1 MLPEP
6 PAGDDYFDTPARAE
20 RLQLVLHLLR
30 NADRPVYLR
39 GPAGAGKTTFAGRL
53 RTALGEEATV
63 AWVDFAEPVKLIAEL
78 IRQLGLPPEAA
89 DDWPEG
95 LMAKQRDRQLVVV
108 ADAID
113 QADAQTRDGLKALGD
128 GGVRLLLLGRGGGT
142 DDWDVQFVDLPPF
155 EPDETG
161 EFLRRG
167 AGAAAA
173 RITDD
178 LVAASHIAAGGLPGG
193 LLDVLHGLPEQM
205 PPPTA
210 PVRPVVGEEA
220 SMGKKWSA
228 PKAPNAE
235 TVMRRKSG
243 RLWPWLGAAA
253 LGLLFLAVLVFQ
265 DPINAV
271 LTPPETVSGVDQQA
285 VEPDSLRPAERTA
298 LPLPTPEPSIAP
310 SAPELDQT
318 APADDE
324 LVEAP
329 SQGQPVE
336 IEVGDRVEP
345 RPAVDLAA
353 GGAAEVPATALPQ
366 LSKPAADPVQTAGLA
381 SRAADGEPSAIAA
394 DDANQQRPKAVE
406 PIADP
411 LDVVLEDA
419 LSAAVS
425 QQPEDAARQ
434 PGAARQPDAAPPRIG
449 PAEAGASPPSESATE
464 TVEIQPDSATTTAA
478 ADGEAQRPPAVAE
491 AGPAPVED
499 RSVVASVKPRQ
510 SAAASASGWLNSR
523 DADRYT
529 LQLVGATDRA
539 SIEKFVTIH
548 SISPPFAIFE
558 RQLNGRPW
566 YSLIAGDYPDRA
578 AAVAARERLP
588 AALKDA
594 GIWPRTFAS
603 VQASR

>member
-6 PAGDDYFDTPARAE
+6 PTGDNYFDTPARAE

-39 GPAGAGKTTFAGRL
+39 GPAGAGKTVFAGRL
-53 RTALGEEATV
+53 RTALGGEATV

-95 LMAKQRDRQLVVV
+95 LKGTLLDRQLVVV
-108 ADAID
+108 ADAVD
-113 QADAQTRDGLKALGD
+113 QADAQTRDGLEALD
-128 GGVRLLLLGRGGGT
+128 DVGVKLLLLGRGGGA

-161 EFLRRG
+161 EFLRQR

-205 PPPTA
+205 PPPA
-210 PVRPVVGEEA
+210 PSARPDDGEEA

-228 PKAPNAE
+228 PKSPTAE
-235 TVMRRKSG
+235 TVMRRTNG
-243 RLWPWLGAAA
+243 RLWPWLGAAG
-253 LGLLFLAVLVFQ
+253 LGLVFVAVLVLQ
-265 DPINAV
+265 DQINAV
-271 LTPPETVSGVDQQA
+271 LTPPAAVSDIDQQA
-285 VEPDSLRPAERTA
+285 VDPDLPLPADRTA
-298 LPLPTPEPSIAP
+298 LQLPPPEPSIAP
-310 SAPELDQT
+310 STPELDQT
-318 APADDE
+318 PPAGDE

-329 SQGQPVE
+329 AQGQPVE
-336 IEVGDRVEP
+336 TESEVESRQ
-345 RPAVDLAA
+345 ALDLVPSVAA
-353 GGAAEVPATALPQ
+353 DVEVPAIALPQ
-366 LSKPAADPVQTAGLA
+366 LSEPADPVQTAG
-381 SRAADGEPSAIAA
+381 SPSSPADDGSSTMAA
-394 DDANQQRPKAVE
+394 DDVAKQRPQVVE
-406 PIADP
+406 PMADP
-411 LDVVLEDA
+411 LGVVLEDA
-419 LSAAVS
+419 LSAAS
-425 QQPEDAARQ
+425 RQ
-434 PGAARQPDAAPPRIG
+434 PDDAARQPDAAPPSAG
-449 PAEAGASPPSESATE
+449 PGAAVALPDSESAAE
-464 TVEIQPDSATTTAA
+464 TAEIEPDSATTTVA
-478 ADGEAQRPPAVAE
+478 ADGEAQRRTVVAE
-491 AGPAPVED
+491 TGPAPVED
-499 RSVVASVKPRQ
+499 RSVVASVKPSR
-510 SAAASASGWLNSR
+510 SAAASTSDWLNSR
-523 DADRYT
+523 DAGRYT

-548 SISPPFAIFE
+548 SISQPFAIFE
-558 RQLNGRPW
+558 RQMNGRPW

-588 AALKDA
+588 ASLKGA